1 MTAQS
6 EIPPVTIPCLTAKSG
21 ERNGLRERYLPDYP
35 QLHYKDKPGW
45 LRFGY
50 PLPYN
55 SEALEAVRAAANGQ
69 MRWKLRNLL
78 AIVKPKSPSAITS
91 YRGALQIRP
100 FGT

>member
-35 QLHYKDKPGW
+35 QLHYKPCW

-50 PLPYN
+50 RLPYN
-55 SEALEAVRAAANGQ
+55 SEALEAGSSATC
-69 MRWKLRNLL
+69 LR
-78 AIVKPKSPSAITS
+78 S
-91 YRGALQIRP
+91 
-100 FGT
+100 